1 MTAAS
6 RPDYQNVDDA
16 VLAGLVA
23 VRDPA
28 AVRLVTTRNNQR
40 LFRAAFAIL
49 GDRAEAEDAVQT
61 AYLRAFAAI
70 RSFEGRSSLST
81 WLTRIA
87 INEALGRLR
96 AAKRRRA
103 QLDEASVVVLDDYRE
118 KLMQGSMS
126 GAAPDKAQARAELRR
141 ISIRVNQFG
150 SLSLPPR
157 IERMMFITLSA
168 RSGKCSSSQARNR
181 GATSNGSRTGQE
193 EGADAPASAAAAT
206 MSSSSWSVIPGMT
219 GAIATLAGTPASLSA
234 LTAASRLSPDGARGS
249 RVREIAGVS
258 EVTDKA
264 TLISPSAAIGAMM
277 SRSRSTRSDLVVM
290 VTGCFVSSAPRG
302 SSG

>member
-141 ISIRVNQFG
+141 IMEEAIAALPEPFRIVFVLREIEGLGVEEVSETLGILPATVKTRHLRARRRLQQALAPEVKDALTG
-150 SLSLPPR
+150 SFP
-157 IERMMFITLSA
+157 FA
-168 RSGKCSSSQARNR
+168 
-181 GATSNGSRTGQE
+181 
-193 EGADAPASAAAAT
+193 GADCEAMTERVVRAFCVRSA
-206 MSSSSWSVIPGMT
+206 
-219 GAIATLAGTPASLSA
+219 
-234 LTAASRLSPDGARGS
+234 
-249 RVREIAGVS
+249 
-258 EVTDKA
+258 
-264 TLISPSAAIGAMM
+264 
-277 SRSRSTRSDLVVM
+277 
-290 VTGCFVSSAPRG
+290 
-302 SSG
+302 